1 MFAEQYVSGSFSSI
15 PKKPQMTK
23 LDVGGTADRIG
34 MRFFCSFNVP
44 LNDWNVARVYKH
56 GWGDLNDW
64 NVARV
69 LLLYIQRA
77 DLIIRDLGQCPRQ
90 GTGYKYCTYGTSTIL
105 YQVLLAS
112 NIHTTQYKK

>member
-1 MFAEQYVSGSFSSI
+1 
-15 PKKPQMTK
+15 MTK

-69 LLLYIQRA
+69 LLLYSKSRSNYSRSI
-77 DLIIRDLGQCPRQ
+77 GQCQ
-90 GTGYKYCTYGTSTIL
+90 
-105 YQVLLAS
+105 
-112 NIHTTQYKK
+112 

>member
-1 MFAEQYVSGSFSSI
+1 
-15 PKKPQMTK
+15 MTK

-34 MRFFCSFNVP
+34 MGFFCSFNVP

-77 DLIIRDLGQCPRQ
+77 DKEFLRIWFFIFCSLQKLYLIF
-90 GTGYKYCTYGTSTIL
+90 
-105 YQVLLAS
+105 VLA
-112 NIHTTQYKK
+112 KR